1 VLAYPPRSK
10 KMLRVILLRAIN
22 KIKRLG
28 VDIKYVIKNKVFSRK
43 PYEKPLSKELIHATK
58 KNRY

>member
-1 VLAYPPRSK
+1 
-10 KMLRVILLRAIN
+10 MLRVILLRALN

-28 VDIKYVIKNKVFSRK
+28 VDIKYVIKNKVFSKK